1 MATMMSALSTQRDVR
16 VLDVDI
22 STRYTWNYDTLSE
35 KVEHLYK
42 LGNEKA
48 WDPDHVVDWS
58 KALPSHLSPV
68 TQQFNPYLIYKPY
81 LDLPEADRV
90 VFDRKRQAWSVSQI
104 LHGEQGALLVA
115 SQLVSCLPEYEAK
128 LYAASQAFDEA
139 RHVYVFS
146 RYLKDHAR
154 YLYPVD
160 ANLESLIDQL
170 LLDDRWDLK
179 FLGMQVIVEGLA
191 LAAFDNMRKN
201 SVDPLLL
208 DIVNLVLAD
217 EARHVNFGVYRL
229 KDHLQSV
236 TDTELRERAEFAY
249 YACTVLESRL
259 FPGAVFEEFGMNVE
273 EAKSIFLNSPMWRTF
288 LVGVFSKIV
297 PNLQRLGLL
306 TPEYIPKYRALGA
319 LPDASAEAAL
329 PDLDRRV

>member
-1 MATMMSALSTQRDVR
+1 MSAITNMRSSQRDVR

-22 STRYTWNYDTLSE
+22 STRYAWRYDTLSE

-48 WDPDHVVDWS
+48 WDPDRAIDWS
-58 KALPSHLSPV
+58 RALPPHLSPV
-68 TQQFNPYLIYKPY
+68 TQQFNPYLIYQPY
-81 LDLPEADRV
+81 LELPEADRV

-154 YLYPVD
+154 YLYPID
-160 ANLESLIDQL
+160 ANLENLIDQL
-170 LLDDRWDLK
+170 LLDERWDLK

-217 EARHVNFGVYRL
+217 ESRHVNFGVYRL
-229 KDHLQSV
+229 KDHLQSI
-236 TDTELRERAEFAY
+236 TDAELIERAEFAY

-259 FPGAVFEEFGMNVE
+259 FPGAVFEEFGMNVD

-288 LVGVFSKIV
+288 IVGVFSKIV

-306 TPEYIPKYRALGA
+306 IPEYVPKYRALGA
-319 LPDASAEAAL
+319 LPDTSAEGA
-329 PDLDRRV
+329 PPESDWRT